1 MIIGARYLRGRHAS
15 GGFDSLLN
23 LEPFLRLT
31 PGGSR
36 GTPPARRA
44 ARPAG
49 RRADYVARATRRTG
63 RTEADAHGGGSGA
76 IYHRPG
82 PVL

>member
-15 GGFDSLLN
+15 GGFDSLLKLN
-23 LEPFLRLT
+23 PFF
-31 PGGSR
+31 
-36 GTPPARRA
+36 
-44 ARPAG
+44 
-49 RRADYVARATRRTG
+49 ADYVARATRRTG